1 MMPNKA
7 KTSEWV
13 LFSFLLLILGLS
25 SIILIFQIIPLPTDD
40 ISLPPPDLAGHL
52 PLNSAIHQSKTTKDL
67 RDYPLEIK
75 EISQILWALQGITHG
90 INKRTVPSAGATY
103 PLEIYLLHNRTTPF
117 KKGCFH
123 YVPQGHQL
131 IQLSSSYNE
140 SQFLSSFLGE
150 DRDAVSNVST
160 VFLIFADYSRTTY
173 RYGDRGVQYVHL
185 EVGHAIQNFLLQL
198 TSLNFN
204 SRIISDINS
213 VKLQECINTTL
224 DPMVVLPVG
233 IDGGPL
239 SSFLRLKTKSTN
251 NIEEMTVEQAIVK
264 RKSTR
269 DYLDG
274 NIPLTVISDILN
286 DSVQIPYLSNGNL
299 HLDLRVVVGE
309 VDELITGVY
318 QFVITNTSLKPL
330 ILEDLRLDLRKAGLN
345 QTMIERAQFD
355 IVISVNT
362 AWIDEQIDPS
372 YFHRVMMYNIGM
384 LAQNV
389 YLKCASYGLGTV
401 VVGAL
406 YKDQTAQV
414 VDLSSTHT
422 PIYIIPIG
430 LTPEFF
436 EEKIEGFIPLTDF
449 ARISGIL
456 VYIPFYI
463 SLYLSFPAL
472 RKRMIKK
479 MRWLHCIIG
488 FISIFGVMFHFSVI
502 HGYVRDLWDITN
514 IKTYFNI
521 ISGFITRIF
530 SFPTTRYD
538 IGTYLANLNILLGAI
553 ALTTAILFVFKL
565 VRQRKIVRRIH
576 KYSIFCMIIFMII
589 HALLNRTMFVS
600 KPLVFLTLNI
610 ILVDLFFLL
619 YISPKIAKDIK
630 KQERITFMSQEE

>member
-1 MMPNKA
+1 MTKKVEA
-7 KTSEWV
+7 SEWV
-13 LFSFLLLILGLS
+13 LFGFLLLILGFS
-25 SIILIFQIIPLPTDD
+25 SIVLIFQILPFPTDD
-40 ISLPPPDLAGHL
+40 FSLPSPDLVGHL
-52 PLNSAIHQSKTTKDL
+52 PLSSAIHQSKTPIDL
-67 RDYPLEIK
+67 RDSPLEIK
-75 EISQILWALQGITHG
+75 EVSQILWALQGITHG

-103 PLEIYLLHNRTTPF
+103 PLEIYLLHNRTSPL
-117 KKGCFH
+117 KKGCFN

-160 VFLIFADYSRTTY
+160 VFLIFVDYSRTTF

-204 SRIISDINS
+204 SRIITDFDS
-213 VKLQECINTTL
+213 VNLQDCIKTTL

-233 IDGGPL
+233 IDGGHI
-239 SSFLRLKTKSTN
+239 SSFLRFKTKTN
-251 NIEEMTVEQAIVK
+251 NNEEMTVEQAIVK

-299 HLDLRVVVGE
+299 HLDLRVVVGK
-309 VDELITGVY
+309 VDELITGAY
-318 QFVITNTSLKPL
+318 QFAITNTSLKPL

-345 QTMIERAQFD
+345 QTMIEQAQLD

-372 YFHRVMMYNIGM
+372 YSHRVMMYNIGM

-406 YKDQTAQV
+406 NPYKTTQV
-414 VDLSSTHT
+414 IELSTTHT

-436 EEKIEGFIPLTDF
+436 EEKIEGFVPITDF

-463 SLYLSFPAL
+463 SLYLSLPAL
-472 RKRMIKK
+472 RKRMTKK
-479 MRWLHCIIG
+479 MRCLHCIIG
-488 FISIFGVMFHFSVI
+488 FIPIFGVMFHFSVI

-514 IKTYFNI
+514 INTYFTV

-538 IGTYLANLNILLGAI
+538 IGIYLANLNIFLGLI
-553 ALTTAILFVFKL
+553 ALTTAILFAFKF
-565 VRQRKIVRRIH
+565 VKQRKIVRRIH
-576 KYSIFCMIIFMII
+576 KYSIFSMIIFMVI

-600 KPLVFLTLNI
+600 KPLVILTLNI
-610 ILVDLFFLL
+610 ILVTLFFLL
-619 YISPKIAKDIK
+619 YVSPEIAKDIK
-630 KQERITFMSQEE
+630 KQEGNISVFQEE